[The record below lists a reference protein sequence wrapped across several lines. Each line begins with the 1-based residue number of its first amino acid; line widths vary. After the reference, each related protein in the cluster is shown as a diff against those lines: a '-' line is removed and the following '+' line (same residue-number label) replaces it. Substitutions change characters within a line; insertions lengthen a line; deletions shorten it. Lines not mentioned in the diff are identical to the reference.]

1 MEMKKLN
8 GWLLTSLMLV
18 SCAKERPFE
27 EVYKDPLI
35 ASKASIDTNAEFLYV
50 PNSQGVPRFTSAMA
64 PFVQGKEKI
73 VKFSFKE
80 SGLVAYQMDES
91 TEFSDNPLNNKPV
104 LTIPVTYKSF
114 RCRENSNDECTNAEE
129 ENTELQWFEKDRFIP
144 TFEKVQ
150 IHEADS
156 VGLPDSNDSCFFERD
171 TRLVHREVTAEVIN
185 FELEK
190 TYEFSK
196 SPGCIEQLWYN
207 SDSYD
212 DFLDQLDDNGAFHAR
227 IFFSFVKL
235 DTITDKK
242 YEKIDYPVADQG
254 LFGFFKTSIRE
265 KNVNRETEKKFLM
278 NRWSPNKDVVDY
290 YLSDE
295 FAKPENE
302 YLKRAT
308 HFAFDRM
315 NKTLEKGGVKLK
327 LKLHDADNRKAG
339 DLRNSMIVLI
349 EDLASPLLG
358 YGPTVAN
365 PRTGEII
372 QGHVNMYKGSLESYA
387 PYTYDS
393 LRFLEEQNRRI
404 ESNLPEGVKNLI
416 EKEALTSLSVAEMIN
431 SDKFHNSEKR
441 APIASRNFNPER
453 AVKFAEQP
461 RMRNDKERL
470 ASKFEKIAKEGNL
483 VTDQEKKALR
493 NSLNEV
499 QDKVKIFDL
508 LSKNS
513 VYTVDMFNFDNLG
526 KEALSEIDQ
535 VKDVRDEHGRLK
547 AWDILSINQQRQL
560 TEILVTHA
568 YVPTLVH
575 EMGHNLGLRHNFAGS
590 VDKANFYDEHDHRDL
605 GIRNARYSSI
615 MDYAYSSLNELSTL
629 GPYDVAALKF
639 AYNHEVKMTDDSVE
653 PVKGPLFVKEGI
665 KAFRFCTDE
674 NAGSSLTC
682 NRFDEGTDELE
693 IAKHM
698 VESYESAFQYRNLK
712 GRRKNFNDV
721 GAWRYL
727 ISTYNRMM
735 DFRSIHESWQ
745 GMYTFLQKYNLQDLM
760 LTGCSA
766 EQRPQFGS
774 LCPMI
779 DRINA
784 ANTVVGRYML
794 DIVKAP
800 DLTCHLEFSATQQG
814 RTILKDRSLFFQLSE
829 EIGDIENPLPD
840 NRGSYHPTDC
850 FGEGVQ
856 AHYQEMVKS
865 ILVRQ
870 CTQSGNSSQACN
882 AAINVDLKVLG
893 QAGQFHND
901 VDKANRTDERNLV
914 GDLEIRGIWLD
925 KLLAMDVLTNREL
938 MTTAG
943 ASNHLSFEDLP
954 EFKAEIVNLIRHL
967 SFGESLQ
974 AQVPFRAANGTEYH
988 VDEEFNVNVK
998 TKVHRLKN
1006 LFQRFFD
1013 FPDYDN
1019 YDIGPVLLSQA
1030 ANASYESLSNLPRDI
1045 EVIKQ
1050 KRAFRDSFTAVYA
1063 DRIRDNSD
1071 FGSAVIDS
1079 VEIPGLDKSIGATES
1094 NTLARELISRI
1105 KGEDSA
1111 KINEIKALIAEAN
1124 KPVVTEEVPAPA
1136 PETEGEVTP
1145 APETE
1150 GEVTPAPETETTP
1163 APTPVAEDTTV
1174 GTDIAEKVMASK
1186 VMLNIAQRDVN
1197 TLQKLAGEVG
1207 PDQIQ
1212 TAVEKAIGKSRAAYA
1227 IEAFMM
1233 NFAPAE
1239 SELEEKLRNYDLID
1253 LKLATGDEEDVKS
1266 IRDGF
1271 KNGLLALPAR

>member
-1 MEMKKLN
+1 MKKLN

-73 VKFSFKE
+73 VKFAFKE

-91 TEFSDNPLNNKPV
+91 TEFSDNSLNNKPV
-104 LTIPVTYKSF
+104 LTIPVSYKSF

-171 TRLVHREVTAEVIN
+171 TRLVHREVTSDVIN

-235 DTITDKK
+235 DTVADKK

-254 LFGFFKTSIRE
+254 LFGFFQTSIRE

-278 NRWSPNKDVVDY
+278 NRWSPNKEVVDY
-290 YLSDE
+290 YLSNE
-295 FAKPENE
+295 FAKEENA
-302 YLKRAT
+302 YLRRAT
-308 HFAFDRM
+308 HLAFDRM
-315 NKTLEKGGVKLK
+315 NQTLKKGGVKLK

-393 LRFLEEQNRRI
+393 LRFLEEQNRRLD
-404 ESNLPEGVKNLI
+404 SNLPAGVKSLI
-416 EKEALTSLSVAEMIN
+416 EKQSPTLSVAEMIN
-431 SDKFHNSEKR
+431 SDKIHNPEKR
-441 APIASRNFNPER
+441 TAVASRNFNPER

-461 RMRNDKERL
+461 RKRNDKERL
-470 ASKFEKIAKEGNL
+470 ASKFEKISKEGSL
-483 VTDQEKKALR
+483 STEQEKKALR
-493 NSLNEV
+493 DSLTLV
-499 QDKVKIFDL
+499 QDRVKIFEL

-526 KEALSEIDQ
+526 KEALPEIEQ
-535 VKDVRDEHGRLK
+535 VKDVRDEYGRLK
-547 AWDILSINQQRQL
+547 AWEILSIDQQRQL

-575 EMGHNLGLRHNFAGS
+575 EMGHNLGLRHNFSGS
-590 VDKANFYDEHDHRDL
+590 VDKANFYDEHDSREL
-605 GIRNARYSSI
+605 GIRESRYSSI

-629 GPYDVAALKF
+629 GPYDIAALKF
-639 AYNHEVKMTDDSVE
+639 AYNREVKMADGSIE
-653 PVKGPLFVKEGI
+653 AVKGPLFVKEGI

-760 LTGCSA
+760 ITGCSA
-766 EQRPQFGS
+766 DQRPQFGS
-774 LCPMI
+774 LCPLI

-794 DIVKAP
+794 DLVKAP

-814 RTILKDRSLFFQLSE
+814 TTIIKDTSLFFQLSE

-840 NRGSYHPTDC
+840 SRGSYHPTDC

-856 AHYQEMVKS
+856 AHYQDMVKS

-870 CTQSGNSSQACN
+870 CTQRGNSSQACN
-882 AAINVDLKVLG
+882 SAIKVDLKVIG

-954 EFKAEIVNLIRHL
+954 EFKGEIVNLIRHL
-967 SFGESLQ
+967 SFGEALQ

-988 VDEEFNVNVK
+988 VEEEFNVNVK

-1030 ANASYESLSNLPRDI
+1030 ANASYESLDNLPRDV

-1050 KRAFRDSFTAVYA
+1050 KRAFRDSFTAVFA
-1063 DRIRDNSD
+1063 DRVRDNRD

-1079 VEIPGLDKSIGATES
+1079 IEIPGLDKSIGATES

-1105 KGEDSA
+1105 KGEDA
-1111 KINEIKALIAEAN
+1111 DKINEIKALIAEAN
-1124 KPVVTEEVPAPA
+1124 KPVVVEEVPAPA

-1145 APETE
+1145 APEAE
-1150 GEVTPAPETETTP
+1150 EAPA
-1163 APTPVAEDTTV
+1163 PVAEDTTV
-1174 GTDIAEKVMASK
+1174 GTDIAEQVMAGK
-1186 VMLNIAQRDVN
+1186 VMLNIALRDVN
-1197 TLQKLAGEVG
+1197 SLKAIAREVDE
-1207 PDQIQ
+1207 DQIQ
-1212 TAVEKAIGKSRAAYA
+1212 VSIEKAVGKSRAAYA
-1227 IEAFMM
+1227 LQALTA
-1233 NFAPAE
+1233 NFAPAK
-1239 SELEEKLRNYDLID
+1239 SELETKLRKYDLID
-1253 LKLATGDEEDVKS
+1253 LKLATGDEEDVKV